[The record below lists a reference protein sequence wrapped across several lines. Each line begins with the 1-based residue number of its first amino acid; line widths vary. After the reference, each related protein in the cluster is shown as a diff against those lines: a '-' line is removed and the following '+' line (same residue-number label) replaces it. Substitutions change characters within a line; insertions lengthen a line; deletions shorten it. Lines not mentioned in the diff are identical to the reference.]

1 MERKITS
8 YLNRW
13 KKDIDKK
20 VLLLYGNKQIGKT
33 YSVLKFGEKE
43 YKNIAYFDSENNKE
57 LLEVFK
63 NEKNIDKIIMQ
74 LSLLINESI
83 MPFDTLIVI
92 DNVNDIEIVNAVKTF
107 SKGTDEL
114 KYHII
119 LISSLR
125 ESINKFKCEELQF
138 KAMHNVDFEEYLVA
152 VNNRQLIEFIK
163 TSYKNDTPMPFH
175 SVAMD
180 FYNDYLITGGYPE
193 AIEMS
198 LNQTNKLLLNTVY
211 NKINNTNKKE
221 FANFDNYIDMIRA
234 AEVYDIIPSQLLKTN
249 KKFQYG
255 LIKSGS
261 RSKDYEKAM
270 EFIHNN
276 GFAYKCY
283 KINDAKIP
291 LSSCKDQDSFKLYL
305 NDTGLLYNKLHLNK
319 IRFLSDDKYKN
330 VIYENSIAISLINM
344 GYNIY
349 YYQSEGKAEVSF
361 VIQTRNGKIIPIELV
376 NKNMSKSKSLAIF
389 SNKTGVKEAI
399 RITDENFSKKKNIKY
414 IPIYALFCLNE
425 GLK

>member
-92 DNVNDIEIVNAVKTF
+92 DNVNDIEIVNAVKNF

-234 AEVYDIIPSQLLKTN
+234 AEVFMI
-249 KKFQYG
+249 
-255 LIKSGS
+255 
-261 RSKDYEKAM
+261 
-270 EFIHNN
+270 
-276 GFAYKCY
+276 
-283 KINDAKIP
+283 
-291 LSSCKDQDSFKLYL
+291 
-305 NDTGLLYNKLHLNK
+305 
-319 IRFLSDDKYKN
+319 
-330 VIYENSIAISLINM
+330 
-344 GYNIY
+344 
-349 YYQSEGKAEVSF
+349 
-361 VIQTRNGKIIPIELV
+361 
-376 NKNMSKSKSLAIF
+376 
-389 SNKTGVKEAI
+389 
-399 RITDENFSKKKNIKY
+399 
-414 IPIYALFCLNE
+414 
-425 GLK
+425 